1 MMREDSPRA
10 PQRPPLPTGVAAEP
24 GQVRSLAAAKC
35 HVGRMALSIITHEL
49 GPLVNGAAA
58 LLGAL
63 IGLLFRRIPAQVRDI
78 VQQVLGA
85 AAVLIGISMALE
97 HPNFLIVIAAL
108 AIGAAIGQSLELE
121 ERLERFAERLRER
134 FGGQGGFVEGF
145 MLATLVWC
153 IGAMAVLGAIQSGL
167 TGHNTILFTKSAL
180 DGTSAIFFA
189 AAFGPGVVLA
199 AGSVLL
205 YEAAIAALATLVAPV
220 LGHAVIA
227 PLTYVGGVLIALI
240 GLNMLGATKI
250 RVGNLL
256 PAILVAMV
264 IGGVAARI
272 HP

>member
-1 MMREDSPRA
+1 
-10 PQRPPLPTGVAAEP
+10 
-24 GQVRSLAAAKC
+24 
-35 HVGRMALSIITHEL
+35 LSILAHEL
-49 GPLVNGAAA
+49 GPFVNGLATVVGS
-58 LLGAL
+58 LL
-63 IGLLFRRIPAQVRDI
+63 GLLFRRIPAKVRDL

-85 AAVLIGISMALE
+85 AAALIGISMALE
-97 HPNFLIVIAAL
+97 KPNFLIVIASL

-121 ERLERFAERLRER
+121 ERLERFAERLRQR

-167 TGHNTILFTKSAL
+167 TGHNTILYTKSAL

-199 AGSVLL
+199 SGSVFL
-205 YEAAIAALATLVAPV
+205 YEAIIAALATLVAPL
-220 LGHAVIA
+220 LGSAVIA

-256 PAILVAMV
+256 PAILIAMV
-264 IGGVAARI
+264 IGGVVAQI
-272 HP
+272 HL

>member
-1 MMREDSPRA
+1 M
-10 PQRPPLPTGVAAEP
+10 
-24 GQVRSLAAAKC
+24 SLLA
-35 HVGRMALSIITHEL
+35 HEL
-49 GPLVNGAAA
+49 GPFVNGLAA
-58 LLGAL
+58 LVGSLL
-63 IGLLFRRIPAQVRDI
+63 GLLFRRIPAKVRDI

-85 AAVLIGISMALE
+85 AAALIGISMALE
-97 HPNFLIVIAAL
+97 QPNFLIVIASL
-108 AIGAAIGQSLELE
+108 AIGAAIGQWMEIE

-189 AAFGPGVVLA
+189 AAFGPGVALA
-199 AGSVLL
+199 AGSVFL
-205 YEAAIAALATLVAPV
+205 YEALIDALATLVAPL
-220 LGHAVIA
+220 LGSAVIA

-240 GLNMLGATKI
+240 GLNMLGATRI

-256 PAILVAMV
+256 PAILIAMV
-264 IGGVAARI
+264 IGGIVAQV
-272 HP
+272 HL